1 MNSQSSKD
9 QLHFVLIPLMSPG
22 HLLPMTDMARLL
34 AQHGVIVSVV
44 TTPLN
49 AIRTQSSIGRA
60 VESGLDI
67 RLLQLR
73 FPSDESGL
81 PEGCE
86 NMDQLPSRDLIK
98 NFYKASGMLKIPFEK
113 LFSELQPRPSCIIS
127 GKNLP
132 WTVDT
137 ALKFNVPRI
146 FFDGMGSFSF
156 SCNHS
161 LEVSKVHE
169 AVDSKFEPFLIPGLP
184 HRIELTKAQLP
195 ENLNPGSNDNLT
207 NLRDNIRATEV
218 VYDGIVVNTFEELE
232 TEYVKEYKR
241 VKGDNVW
248 CIGPLSACNKLDLD
262 QAERGQKG
270 LKDDHLRHCLK
281 PWLDSKKPG
290 SVIYACLGSISG
302 LTTWQLV
309 ELGLGLEASNQ
320 AFIWVIRGGK
330 RSEGLEKWIAEEKFE
345 ERVKDRG
352 LIIRGWAPQLWI
364 LSHPAIGGFLTH
376 CGWNSTLEGICAGV
390 PIIACPL
397 FAEQFFNEKL
407 VVDVLGI
414 GSSVGVEA
422 AVTWGLEER
431 FGLLMKREQVKRAID
446 NVMDKSNIGEER
458 RRRAK
463 ELGVI
468 ANRAVEV
475 GGSSYHNMEML
486 IEFVFQHTRGAKA
499 SS

>member
-1 MNSQSSKD
+1 MASKLD

-34 AQHGVIVSVV
+34 AEHGVIVSIV

-49 AIRTQSSIGRA
+49 TIRFKSTIERA
-60 VESGLDI
+60 VESGLHI
-67 RLLQLR
+67 RLLQLQ
-73 FPSDESGL
+73 FPSDPLGL

-98 NFYKASGMLKIPFEK
+98 NFFKAASMLQQPFEQ
-113 LFSELQPRPSCIIS
+113 LFNELQPRPSCIIS

-146 FFDGMGSFSF
+146 FFDGMGCFSF
-156 SCNHS
+156 SCTHN

-169 AVDSKFEPFLIPGLP
+169 TMSKFESFLVPGLP
-184 HRIELTKAQLP
+184 HRIELTKAKLP
-195 ENLNPGSNDNLT
+195 ENLNPGSNDLT
-207 NLRDNIRATEV
+207 NMRSNIRAVELIA
-218 VYDGIVVNTFEELE
+218 DGIVVNTFEELE
-232 TEYVKEYKR
+232 SEYVKEYKS

-248 CIGPLSACNKLDLD
+248 CIGPLSACNKLNSDK
-262 QAERGQKG
+262 AERGQKASI
-270 LKDDHLRHCLK
+270 DDNQCLK

-330 RSEGLEKWIAEEKFE
+330 KSEGLEKWIAEEGFE

-352 LIIRGWAPQLWI
+352 MR
-364 LSHPAIGGFLTH
+364 
-376 CGWNSTLEGICAGV
+376 
-390 PIIACPL
+390 
-397 FAEQFFNEKL
+397 
-407 VVDVLGI
+407 
-414 GSSVGVEA
+414 
-422 AVTWGLEER
+422 
-431 FGLLMKREQVKRAID
+431 
-446 NVMDKSNIGEER
+446 
-458 RRRAK
+458 
-463 ELGVI
+463 
-468 ANRAVEV
+468 
-475 GGSSYHNMEML
+475 
-486 IEFVFQHTRGAKA
+486 
-499 SS
+499 

>member
-1 MNSQSSKD
+1 MASELD

-34 AQHGVIVSVV
+34 AQHGMIVSIV

-49 AIRTQSSIGRA
+49 TIRFQSSIERA
-60 VESGLDI
+60 VESGLHI
-67 RLLQLR
+67 RLLQLQ
-73 FPSDESGL
+73 FPSDKVGL

-98 NFYKASGMLKIPFEK
+98 NFFKAVSMLQQPFEQ
-113 LFSELQPRPSCIIS
+113 LFNELQPRPSCIIS

-146 FFDGMGSFSF
+146 FFDGMGCFSF
-156 SCNHS
+156 SCTHS

-169 AVDSKFEPFLIPGLP
+169 AVSKFESFLIPGLP

-195 ENLNPGSNDNLT
+195 ENLNPGSNDLT
-207 NLRDNIRATEV
+207 NVRDNIRAAELIS
-218 VYDGIVVNTFEELE
+218 DGIVVNTFEELE

-241 VKGDNVW
+241 VKGDKVW
-248 CIGPLSACNKLDLD
+248 CIGPLSACNKLNSDK
-262 QAERGQKG
+262 AERGQKHSI
-270 LKDDHLRHCLK
+270 DDNHCLK

-290 SVIYACLGSISG
+290 KVIYACLGSISG

-330 RSEGLEKWIAEEKFE
+330 KSEGLEKWISEEQFE
-345 ERVKDRG
+345 ERIKDRG

-414 GSSVGVEA
+414 GASVGVEA
-422 AVTWGLEER
+422 AVTWGLEEKL
-431 FGLLMKREQVKRAID
+431 GLLMKREQVKQAID
-446 NVMDKSNIGEER
+446 KVMDKSNIGEER
-458 RRRAK
+458 RKRAK
-463 ELGVI
+463 ELGEI
-468 ANRAVEV
+468 ANKAIEER
-475 GGSSYHNMEML
+475 GSSYQNMEML
-486 IEFVFQHTRGAKA
+486 IEFVLQRTRGAQT

>member
-1 MNSQSSKD
+1 MASELD

-34 AQHGVIVSVV
+34 AQHGVVVSIV

-49 AIRTQSSIGRA
+49 TIRLHSTIERA
-60 VESGLDI
+60 VDSGLRI

-73 FPSDESGL
+73 FPSVEVGL

-86 NMDQLPSRDLIK
+86 NMDQLPSRDLIR
-98 NFYKASGMLKIPFEK
+98 NFYKASSMLQQRFEQ
-113 LFSELQPRPSCIIS
+113 LFNELQPRPSCIVS
-127 GKNLP
+127 GKNLS
-132 WTVDT
+132 WTVST

-146 FFDGMGSFSF
+146 FFDGMGCFSF
-156 SCNHS
+156 SCTHS

-169 AVDSKFEPFLIPGLP
+169 TVSKFEPFLIPGLP

-195 ENLNPGSNDNLT
+195 ENLNPGSNDFT
-207 NLRDNIRATEV
+207 NIVRDNIRTSELIC
-218 VYDGIVVNTFEELE
+218 DGIVANTFEELE

-248 CIGPLSACNKLDLD
+248 CIGPLSACNKLNSDK
-262 QAERGQKG
+262 AERGQKASIDNNHG
-270 LKDDHLRHCLK
+270 LE
-281 PWLDSKKPG
+281 PWLDAKRPG

-302 LTTWQLV
+302 LTSRQLV

-330 RSEGLEKWIAEEKFE
+330 KSEGLEKWNSEQQFE
-345 ERVKDRG
+345 ERIKDRG

-414 GSSVGVEA
+414 GESVGIEA
-422 AVTWGLEER
+422 AVTWGLEEK
-431 FGLLMKREQVKRAID
+431 FGLLMRREQVKQAID
-446 NVMDKSNIGEER
+446 KIMDKSNKGEER
-458 RRRAK
+458 RKRAK
-463 ELGVI
+463 ELGEI
-468 ANRAVEV
+468 ANKAIEE
-475 GGSSYHNMEML
+475 GGSSYQKMEML
-486 IEFVFQHTRGAKA
+486 IEFVLQRTRGACPK
-499 SS
+499 